1 MHALH
6 HQMGELRRPRLLIRA
21 ARLGMADYRRDRD
34 LKRLLGAVPGP
45 ESSLAQLIAEETRM
59 DAKRREGAAEYDLR
73 RHLEI
78 IIAMIAEAQM
88 IPRVQDPAP
97 APMPRT
103 APETAARTAART
115 TPEARPAAAPLA
127 AR

>member
-1 MHALH
+1 MHVLH
-6 HQMGELRRPRLLIRA
+6 HQMAELRRPRLLIRA
-21 ARLGMADYRRDRD
+21 ARLGTADYRRDRD

-73 RHLEI
+73 RHLEV
-78 IIAMIAEAQM
+78 IIAMIAEARM
-88 IPRVQDPAP
+88 IPQEQQSGPA
-97 APMPRT
+97 APSRSASRTAPRT
-103 APETAARTAART
+103 AP
-115 TPEARPAAAPLA
+115 PAKPVAEPLA